1 MPTLFVS
8 IANYRDSETPHTV
21 ADLFAQAA
29 RPERVRVGVLSQV
42 VPGTDD
48 DCVVAAHPQVMEL
61 RVHASQSRGACW
73 ARHAILTQL
82 RQNEDYVLQIDS
94 HSRFV
99 PGWDQRF
106 IDMLAQCPSPRAMLS
121 SYPVAYRPP
130 RELGEPVIPVHVP
143 KDFGD
148 DGILTFKSHT
158 LPYSQR
164 PALPIASPFIGAGCL
179 FGPAQAFDEVPY
191 DPRLYFIGEEVTL
204 SARLWTHGW
213 DAFAPNDVLMY
224 HDYTQGRGRP
234 KHWEDHR
241 NWTALNERA
250 RARVHA
256 LLSGVAPA
264 DAAALLELDRYG
276 LGQARSLADYE
287 AWAGISFKD
296 RVIGERWA
304 KPQNA

>member
-1 MPTLFVS
+1 MKTLFVS

-21 ADLFAQAA
+21 ADLFAHAA
-29 RPERVRVGVLSQV
+29 HPERLRVGVLSQV

-48 DCVVAAHPQVMEL
+48 DCVVPAHPQVTEL
-61 RVHASQSRGACW
+61 RIHASQSRGACW
-73 ARHAILTQL
+73 ARHVILSQL
-82 RQNEDYVLQIDS
+82 RQGEAYVLQIDS

-99 PGWDQRF
+99 KGWDQRF
-106 IDMLAQCPSPRAMLS
+106 MDMLAQCPSPRSVLS
-121 SYPVAYRPP
+121 SYPVAYKPP

-143 KDFGD
+143 KGFGD

-158 LPYSQR
+158 VPYAQR
-164 PALPIASPFIGAGCL
+164 PAQPIASPFIGAGCL
-179 FGPAQAFDEVPY
+179 FGPASAFDEVPY

-241 NWTALNERA
+241 NWSALNEQA
-250 RARVHA
+250 RQRVHYVLSAQAPKDPTA
-256 LLSGVAPA
+256 LHEIA
-264 DAAALLELDRYG
+264 RYG
-276 LGQARSLADYE
+276 LGAARGLSAYE
-287 AWAGISFKD
+287 AYAGVDFKS
-296 RVIGERWA
+296 RALGARWGSA
-304 KPQNA
+304 VRA

>member
-1 MPTLFVS
+1 MPSLFVS

-29 RPERVRVGVLSQV
+29 HPERLRVGVLSQV

-48 DCVVAAHPQVMEL
+48 DCVVPAHPQVTEL

-73 ARHAILTQL
+73 ARHVILTQL
-82 RQNEDYVLQIDS
+82 RHDEAFVLQIDS

-99 PGWDQRF
+99 ERWDERF
-106 IDMLAQCPSPRAMLS
+106 IDMLAQCPSPRALLS

-130 RELGEPVIPVHVP
+130 RELGEPIIPVHVP
-143 KDFGD
+143 KAFGQ

-158 LPYSQR
+158 LSYAQR
-164 PALPIASPFIGAGCL
+164 PAQPIASPFIGAGCL
-179 FGPAQAFDEVPY
+179 FGPAGAFDEVPY
-191 DPRLYFIGEEVTL
+191 DPHLYFIGEEVTL

-213 DAFAPNDVLMY
+213 DVFAPNDVLMY

-241 NWTALNERA
+241 NWTVLNERA
-250 RARVHA
+250 RSRVHA
-256 LLSGVAPA
+256 LLAGVPSVDPA
-264 DAAALLELDRYG
+264 AVQELDRYG
-276 LGQARSLADYE
+276 LGSMRLLTDYE
-287 AWAGISFKD
+287 QHAAVFFKA
-296 RVIGERWA
+296 RQIGARWA
-304 KPQNA
+304 ADKL